1 MNTEH
6 IEIVMNEFS
15 EELKTTN
22 KAVVDMA
29 TAFNTL
35 QHKIAG
41 FEEKLANQH
50 LTASADMAPIQDIV
64 KKGMTDALLIAA
76 RQPKSLTKKFQIL
89 LFPEQDAKLFYKIVF
104 GCWFLLVVIALAI
117 GDIYKLGSQW
127 IEKEKAIEIVLRQ
140 QENAHIVKAWHNL
153 YQRSKKSFRIKM
165 DQIIVRNTM
174 QSEDTL
180 VKIDNN

>member
-22 KAVVDMA
+22 KAVTDMA
-29 TAFNTL
+29 TAFNAL
-35 QHKIAG
+35 QHKVAS

-50 LTASADMAPIQDIV
+50 LTATADTAPIQDIV

-89 LFPEQDAKLFYKIVF
+89 LFPEQDAELFYKIVF
-104 GCWFLLVVIALAI
+104 GRWFLLVVIALAI
-117 GDIYKLGSQW
+117 GDIYKLGSLW
-127 IEKEKAIEIVLRQ
+127 IEKEKTIEIALHQ
-140 QENAHIVKAWHNL
+140 QENAHIVKAWHSL
-153 YQRSKKSFRIKM
+153 YSKEKQAFQQKM
-165 DQIIVRNTM
+165 NKALLGSLSKDSTKN
-174 QSEDTL
+174 E
-180 VKIDNN
+180 

>member
-1 MNTEH
+1 MQTEH

-22 KAVVDMA
+22 KVVTDMA

-35 QHKIAG
+35 QNKVAG

-50 LTASADMAPIQDIV
+50 LTASADTAPIQDIV

-89 LFPEQDAKLFYKIVF
+89 LFPEQDARLFYKIVF
-104 GCWFLLVVIALAI
+104 SRWFLWLVISFAIANC
-117 GDIYKLGSQW
+117 YKLGSQW
-127 IEKEKAIEIVLRQ
+127 IEKQKDVEIAIRQ
-140 QENAHIVKAWHNL
+140 QENAQIVKAWHTL
-153 YQRSKKSFRIKM
+153 YNMGKPALRQKM
-165 DQIIVRNTM
+165 DKALL
-174 QSEDTL
+174 QSHPKDSST
-180 VKIDNN
+180 VKNE